1 MASDFFETASP
12 GPGRLLGALSLG
24 CLGAALAVAT
34 VAAVMASDILAQA
47 PPPGAGAG
55 LQTMLSVGLVALLAV
70 GAAALCCLVGAVFG
84 LAGLVLAVNHPRG
97 KPLVPAAGLGL
108 NVLPVLALAVA
119 TLAWLYI

>member
-1 MASDFFETASP
+1 MATDFGEPASP

-34 VAAVMASDILAQA
+34 VAAVMASDILARA
-47 PPPGAGAG
+47 PPPGAGGG
-55 LQTMLSVGLVALLAV
+55 LQTMLSAGLVAVLAA

-97 KPLVPAAGLGL
+97 RPVVPAVGLGL
-108 NVLPVLALAVA
+108 NVLPVLALAV
-119 TLAWLYI
+119 TILISLYT